1 VKLVTV
7 LACLAAVSAQ
17 AQKIAVLDSERVFDA
32 LGEVADA
39 RELLQT
45 EIDEWQAHAD
55 SLQADID
62 AITLDLDRTLMMSPE
77 RRREREA
84 LLADKKRELE
94 EFVASTYGPGGQ
106 VERRNSEL
114 VAPVI
119 ARINE
124 AVREIATRD
133 GYDLVLDAAGGFVV
147 FATDALDITD
157 EVIEQIST
165 TGSSG
170 DQPE

>member
-1 VKLVTV
+1 MKLWI
-7 LACLAAVSAQ
+7 AVAFLVAMSVQ
-17 AQKIAVLDSERVFDA
+17 AQKIAVIDSERIFDA

-45 EIDEWQAHAD
+45 EIDGWQAHAD

-62 AITLDLDRTLMMSPE
+62 AIALDLDRTLMMSPE

-94 EFVASTYGPGGQ
+94 EFVASVFGPGGQ
-106 VERRNSEL
+106 VERRNSDL

-124 AVREIATRD
+124 AVREVGTRD
-133 GYDLVLDAAGGFVV
+133 GCDLVIDAAGGFVV
-147 FATDALDITD
+147 FAADALDITD
-157 EVIEQIST
+157 AVIEQLST
-165 TGSSG
+165 SGASS
-170 DQPE
+170 DQSE

>member
-1 VKLVTV
+1 VKIYIALC
-7 LACLAAVSAQ
+7 AIMAAA
-17 AQKIAVLDSERVFDA
+17 AGAATTAVIDSERIFDT
-32 LGEVADA
+32 LGDVADA

-45 EIDEWQAHAD
+45 EIEEWQAHAD

-62 AITLDLDRTLMMSPE
+62 AISQDLERTLMMSPE

-84 LLADKKRELE
+84 LLDEKKRELE
-94 EFVASTYGPGGQ
+94 EFAASILGPGGQ

-124 AVREIATRD
+124 AVREISIAD

-147 FATDALDITD
+147 YASDALDITD
-157 EVIEQIST
+157 RVLEELST
-165 TGSSG
+165 AGTSD
-170 DQPE
+170 DQSE

>member
-1 VKLVTV
+1 ML
-7 LACLAAVSAQ
+7 LAAAAVQ
-17 AQKIAVLDSERVFDA
+17 AQSIAVIDSERIFDA

-45 EIDEWQAHAD
+45 EIDGWQAHAD

-84 LLADKKRELE
+84 LLEEKKLELE
-94 EFVASTYGPGGQ
+94 EFVAATFGPGGQ

-114 VAPVI
+114 VTPVI

-124 AVREIATRD
+124 AVREVSTRD
-133 GYDLVLDAAGGFVV
+133 GYDLVIDSAGGFVV
-147 FATDALDITD
+147 FAADAMDITD
-157 EVIEQIST
+157 TVIEQLST
-165 TGSSG
+165 SGSSG
-170 DQPE
+170 DQSE

>member
-1 VKLVTV
+1 MKIYIALC
-7 LACLAAVSAQ
+7 AIMAAA
-17 AQKIAVLDSERVFDA
+17 AGAATTAVIDSERIFDT
-32 LGEVADA
+32 LGDVADA

-45 EIDEWQAHAD
+45 EIEEWQAHAD

-62 AITLDLDRTLMMSPE
+62 AISQDLERTLMMSPE

-84 LLADKKRELE
+84 LLDEKKRELE
-94 EFVASTYGPGGQ
+94 EFAASIFGPGGQ

-124 AVREIATRD
+124 AVREISIAD

-147 FATDALDITD
+147 YASDALDITD
-157 EVIEQIST
+157 RVLEELST
-165 TGSSG
+165 AGTSD
-170 DQPE
+170 DQSE

>member
-1 VKLVTV
+1 M
-7 LACLAAVSAQ
+7 AAA
-17 AQKIAVLDSERVFDA
+17 AGAATTAVIDSERIFDT
-32 LGEVADA
+32 LGDVADA

-45 EIDEWQAHAD
+45 EIEEWQAHAD

-62 AITLDLDRTLMMSPE
+62 AISQDLERTLMMSPE

-84 LLADKKRELE
+84 LLDEKKRELE
-94 EFVASTYGPGGQ
+94 EFAASIFGPGGQ

-124 AVREIATRD
+124 AVREISIAD

-147 FATDALDITD
+147 YASDALDITD
-157 EVIEQIST
+157 RVLEELST
-165 TGSSG
+165 AGTSD
-170 DQPE
+170 DQSE

>member
-1 VKLVTV
+1 VKIYIALC
-7 LACLAAVSAQ
+7 AIMAAA
-17 AQKIAVLDSERVFDA
+17 AGAATTAVIDSERIFDT
-32 LGEVADA
+32 LGDVADA

-45 EIDEWQAHAD
+45 EIEEWQAHAD

-62 AITLDLDRTLMMSPE
+62 AISQDLERTLMMSPE

-84 LLADKKRELE
+84 LLDEKKRELE
-94 EFVASTYGPGGQ
+94 EFAASIFGPGGQ

-124 AVREIATRD
+124 AVREISIAD

-147 FATDALDITD
+147 YASDALDITD
-157 EVIEQIST
+157 RVLEELST
-165 TGSSG
+165 AGTSD
-170 DQPE
+170 DQSE